1 MANKFSS
8 TSKLYT
14 HFLACAIESLN
25 IEVIEQ
31 VISAFGSEID
41 KKDHDIEMAMYEVVR
56 SENTDI
62 VELLYTLG
70 FEIPDSPMRVVLDN
84 SSPKMV
90 AALYKHN
97 PDYFE
102 SGFTKYREEVN
113 AATYAFIDGRTDITE
128 ILVNAGQSFTR
139 EDFPIARL
147 CRDFITNA
155 WSSQVK
161 YILTHWDINSED
173 IDNLEP
179 SERNTFIK
187 SIITTNETTLL
198 PVALNNPT
206 LKPLLC
212 SPKSIAT
219 AYENKKFES
228 LSCIYKAADEF
239 VIDPAYLGEKADAE
253 AMLTMAAP
261 DSNLF
266 DPLLH
271 LLIDNLK
278 GVKTFAIVRILTA
291 LIESE
296 NTSSLKKFIANI
308 EDFYAKLGGPD
319 GGYSVTHYYRLCYN
333 HVGCRELMRELLT
346 PLSDSIRQNHQYI
359 IDSFKLGCS
368 TGISDRDVPVYLP
381 LFLDV
386 LEEYND
392 LEPQFFIEFTQML
405 KHIHLPSIYEK
416 NSNLITNAVVGLYQ
430 KAKAICGDSAFYD
443 LKEHFYE
450 NKSPAQILSMARRSL
465 VSDNNNHM
473 KGHVFLFMLACMPDS
488 EKNDYLNKMAEK
500 SNLKRDTL
508 YHRAIELWSMGPTD
522 ILNRPLSNKAKQAI
536 LSSMT

>member
-8 TSKLYT
+8 SSQLYT

-41 KKDHDIEMAMYEVVR
+41 KKDHDIEMAMYELVR
-56 SENTDI
+56 SDNTDI
-62 VELLYTLG
+62 VELLYSLG

-128 ILVNAGQSFTR
+128 TLVNAGLSFTR
-139 EDFPIARL
+139 EDFPISRL

-173 IDNLEP
+173 IDSLEP

-187 SIITTNETTLL
+187 SIITTNDTTLL
-198 PVALNNPT
+198 PVALNNRT

-239 VIDPAYLGEKADAE
+239 VIDPAFLGEKADAE
-253 AMLTMAAP
+253 DMLTMAAP

-271 LLIDNLK
+271 LSSDNLK
-278 GVKTFAIVRILTA
+278 EAKTFAVVRIFKA
-291 LIESE
+291 LIKSE
-296 NTSSLKKFIANI
+296 NIPSLKKFIANV
-308 EDFYAKLGGPD
+308 EDFYTKLGGPD
-319 GGYSVTHYYRLCYN
+319 GGYPVTQYYRLCYN
-333 HVGCRELMRELLT
+333 HVGSRELMRELLS
-346 PLSDSIRQNHQYI
+346 PVPESIKKNYQHI
-359 IDSFKLGCS
+359 LDAFKLGCS
-368 TGISDRDVPVYLP
+368 TGFSERDVPVNLP

-386 LEEYND
+386 LEEYTELD
-392 LEPQFFIEFTQML
+392 PQFFMEFTQML
-405 KHIHLPSIYEK
+405 KHINLPSIFDDNGE
-416 NSNLITNAVVGLYQ
+416 LIINAVIGLYQ
-430 KAKAICGDSAFYD
+430 KANVICGDSAFYE
-443 LKEHFYE
+443 LKECFYE
-450 NKSPAQILSMARRSL
+450 SKSPAQILSMARRSL

-473 KGHVFLFMLACMPDS
+473 KGNVFLFMLACMPDS
-488 EKNDYLNKMAEK
+488 EKTDYLNKMAEK
-500 SNLKRDTL
+500 SDLKRDNL